1 MVNEPLT
8 SLFYVDQ
15 DQCLNLAL
23 MCPKVRLG
31 THPKCSCCCRMG
43 SFKDYRFW
51 DIGMFAWKNKTCDIP
66 QGETVL
72 PKLDARKTGLVA
84 GTKVAT
90 TAGWAKVET
99 IAEGQQVLTF
109 DGGLQTV
116 VAITRHV
123 LMTDTT
129 EILSWP
135 LLVPCGAFGNR
146 DDMNILPHQSI
157 MVESDAADAL
167 RGDPFAIIRAAT
179 FVGFRGITYV
189 RSPDGVEVI
198 QLHFARDEIVF
209 ANVGAL
215 FLCHAQEN
223 LMSDMGSATYEV
235 LAMDAAEDLVDLL
248 STNGIKATGFQP
260 VRFSVMYYN
269 LPSHF

>member
-1 MVNEPLT
+1 
-8 SLFYVDQ
+8 
-15 DQCLNLAL
+15 
-23 MCPKVRLG
+23 
-31 THPKCSCCCRMG
+31 
-43 SFKDYRFW
+43 
-51 DIGMFAWKNKTCDIP
+51 MFAWRNKTCDIP

-135 LLVPCGAFGNR
+135 LLVPWGAFGNR

-248 STNGIKATGFQP
+248 MFEDEDHRASSVATQTYP
-260 VRFSVMYYN
+260 VTAEPHPRKVADGAEPR
-269 LPSHF
+269 L